1 MTNNCQECDEPI
13 KGRSDKKFCSDS
25 CRNAFNNHFNRDST
39 NLMRRVNRT
48 LRKNKMV
55 LEKLNPN
62 GKSKASKK
70 VLLQKGFNFDY
81 HTNTYTTKNGNTYY
95 FCYEQGY
102 LPLGNEMFALVIRKE
117 YV

>member
-1 MTNNCQECDEPI
+1 MANICQECGDPF

-48 LRKNKMV
+48 LRKNRNI
-55 LEKLNPN
+55 LEGLNPN
-62 GKSKASKK
+62 GKSKTSKK
-70 VLLQKGFNFDY
+70 VLLQKGFDFGF

-102 LPLGNEMFALVIRKE
+102 LPLEKELFALVIKKE